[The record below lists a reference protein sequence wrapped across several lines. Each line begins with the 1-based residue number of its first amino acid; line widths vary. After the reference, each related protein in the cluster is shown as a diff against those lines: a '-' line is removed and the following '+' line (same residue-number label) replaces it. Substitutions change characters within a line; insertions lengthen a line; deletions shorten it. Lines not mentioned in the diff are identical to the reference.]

1 MAKKKSMIKLLVLVL
16 SQYACVESICNEIKP
31 DWEVVTNIEVPQLNE
46 LPHFTANPRQQS
58 DVLVQFKGE
67 VGFRAEVRSSPMLFT
82 ERKAI
87 IGAADFLR
95 LQRCKGHTEID
106 TITTFAFPNGD
117 SMH

>member
-1 MAKKKSMIKLLVLVL
+1 M
-16 SQYACVESICNEIKP
+16 
-31 DWEVVTNIEVPQLNE
+31 PQLNE
-46 LPHFTANPRQQS
+46 LPPFTTNSRQRS

-106 TITTFAFPNGD
+106 TITTFAFPNCG
-117 SMH
+117 SIEITVSLCLLVVAAKEWNVAKQQVVLIALL